1 MRKGGFIADVLAI
14 TMPNRSFTACL
25 ALVAGMLMSGHF
37 DLVFIIFGVLTC
49 ICVYCTYAV
58 FNNICDVE
66 GDRIN
71 DPQRPLARGS
81 LSMRFAWSLMFALAM
96 AGVAFSLMVSWV
108 FALSNVLYVFLGVIY
123 SKVTKSMGMLSYMTL
138 VTTHIVTPM
147 MIGYLLFHPL
157 DEKILFA
164 AGFMFVTEI
173 FAFSIKDYKDVEGD
187 RKTGMNT
194 LPVQMGAKEASRVT
208 FLGLC
213 LPIAVVWLPWKMLG
227 LSNAFIIIY
236 LIAIVIRISFG
247 AKLLSNPSPDTARVI
262 LKNFRLVL
270 LMQMIAWCFC

>member
-1 MRKGGFIADVLAI
+1 MAKGGVIADILAI
-14 TMPNRSFTACL
+14 MMPNRSFTACL

-37 DLVFIIFGVLTC
+37 DIVFIIFGVLTC

-66 GDRIN
+66 GDKIN
-71 DPQRPLARGS
+71 DPERPLARGS
-81 LSMRFAWSLMFALAM
+81 LSIRFAWILMFSLAI
-96 AGVAFSLMVSWV
+96 AGIAFSLVVSWI
-108 FALSNVLYVFLGVIY
+108 FALSNLLYVFFGVLY

-147 MIGYLLFHPL
+147 VIGYLLFHPL
-157 DEKILFA
+157 DEKIIFA
-164 AGFMFVTEI
+164 ATFMFVTEI

-187 RKTGMNT
+187 RKTGMKT
-194 LPVQMGAKEASRVT
+194 LPVQIGVEEASRIT
-208 FLGLC
+208 FVGLC

-227 LSNAFIIIY
+227 LSNAFLVIY
-236 LIAIVIRISFG
+236 LVAIAIRISFG
-247 AKLLSNPSPDTARVI
+247 TKLLMNPSADTAKVI
-262 LKNFRLVL
+262 LKNFRIVL